1 MKQNMT
7 QEHVDAVM
15 DALPDELS
23 EGELCALT
31 LTIYSAFIDD
41 PAEITSELITSIYI
55 YGESRGISR
64 DRISLGLR
72 LTADMYDEQQRKQT
86 TH

>member
-7 QEHVDAVM
+7 QEHLDAVM

-23 EGELCALT
+23 VGELCALT

-41 PAEITSELITSIYI
+41 PVEITSELITSIYI

-64 DRISLGLR
+64 NRISLALR
-72 LTADMYDEQQRKQT
+72 LTADMDDQQQRKQT

>member
-15 DALPDELS
+15 DALPDELNV
-23 EGELCALT
+23 GELCALT
-31 LTIYSAFIDD
+31 LTIYSAFLDD
-41 PAEITSELITSIYI
+41 PIEVTSELINVIYI

-64 DRISLGLR
+64 DKISLALR
-72 LTADMYDEQQRKQT
+72 LTADMDDQQQRKQT

>member
-7 QEHVDAVM
+7 QEHLDAVM

-31 LTIYSAFIDD
+31 LTIYSAFLDD
-41 PAEITSELITSIYI
+41 PIEVTSELINMIYI

-64 DRISLGLR
+64 DKISLALR
-72 LTADMYDEQQRKQT
+72 VTADIDDQQQRKQT

>member
-7 QEHVDAVM
+7 QEHLDAVM

-41 PAEITSELITSIYI
+41 PAEITSELITAIYT
-55 YGESRGISR
+55 YGESKGISR

-72 LTADMYDEQQRKQT
+72 LTADMHDEQQRKQT

>member
-1 MKQNMT
+1 MKKNMT
-7 QEHVDAVM
+7 AEHVDAVM

-31 LTIYSAFIDD
+31 LTIYSAFLDD
-41 PAEITSELITSIYI
+41 PIEVTSELINVIYI

-64 DRISLGLR
+64 DKISLALR
-72 LTADMYDEQQRKQT
+72 LTADIDDQQQRKQT

>member
-23 EGELCALT
+23 ERELCALT
-31 LTIYSAFIDD
+31 LTIYNAFLDD
-41 PAEITSELITSIYI
+41 PVEVTSELIAAIYT
-55 YGESRGISR
+55 YGESRGIST
-64 DRISLGLR
+64 DKISFALR
-72 LTADMYDEQQRKQT
+72 LTADAHDEKQRKQT
-86 TH
+86 KH

>member
-7 QEHVDAVM
+7 QEHLDAVM

-23 EGELCALT
+23 VGELCALT
-31 LTIYSAFIDD
+31 LTIYNAFLDD
-41 PAEITSELITSIYI
+41 PVEVTSELITSIYI
-55 YGESRGISR
+55 YGESRGISS

-72 LTADMYDEQQRKQT
+72 LTADMHDEQQRKQT